1 LWSRSIDESPAF
13 GEGSRVS
20 ALYNLGRFY
29 SRIGHG
35 VKALPYFRQSFEL
48 DPRLRELA
56 RKDPDLD
63 TVRGDDDYAS
73 LLGG

>member
-1 LWSRSIDESPAF
+1 
-13 GEGSRVS
+13 
-20 ALYNLGRFY
+20 
-29 SRIGHG
+29 